1 MASLQAYDSHGHRY
15 YRIVESFRQ
24 DGKPRLRVVAHLGRV
39 EDILRLTRD
48 ERADIKVSSVTSG
61 GVTALHHLAQELDIV
76 GKIDRALEN
85 SDGRVQK
92 RDGLSVGE
100 SLLAGMISR
109 ACAPRSKRAFAA
121 WAEATALPELM
132 GFAAKD
138 LDSQHF
144 WDQMHALP
152 VKLLGD
158 IEQAMV
164 REVIG
169 IEQLQPRALAYDTTN
184 FYTHIASTNTRPEL
198 PQRGHNKQGRHDLR
212 QLGLALVVDQDTQLP
227 LAHLLYEGARSD
239 MRTFAAFLKPV
250 RERLR
255 VLTSQPQQLTLVFDA
270 GASSKA
276 NLQKLEAGSD
286 HYVTAVRP
294 SYQQALLAEAA
305 DHLEEVTLST
315 GAVVRAWRTKRMIAG
330 QQRDAVV
337 VFSPQLYAGQVRG
350 LHQHLARCGEQLK
363 ELGATPRGTPEAVRR
378 KLAQICGRQY
388 LRTVVHC
395 EVQSNEQGA
404 TQVRSW
410 SDLEEYR
417 RLLQHYFGLRVLIT
431 DRSEWT
437 TAQIVE
443 AYRGQS
449 RVEAAFRDLKDP
461 GMLATR
467 PQFHWTDQKLHVHAF
482 MCVTAYLLVR
492 LLWRRARRDAG
503 FAGGARNMLAQL
515 ARIRQCRI
523 VEHTGR
529 AGRPRVRQQME
540 EIDSS
545 LENLGRA
552 LRALPPSHMRPVV
565 YTERSA

>member
-39 EDILRLTRD
+39 EDILRLTQD
-48 ERADIKVSSVTSG
+48 ERADIKVSSVSSG
-61 GVTALHHLAQELDIV
+61 AVTALHHLAQELDIV
-76 GKIDRALEN
+76 GKINRALEN
-85 SDGRVQK
+85 SEGRVQK

-100 SLLAGMISR
+100 SWLAGMISR
-109 ACAPRSKRAFAA
+109 ACAPRSKRAFAT
-121 WAEATALPELM
+121 WAEVTALPQLM
-132 GFAAKD
+132 GFAAKN

-152 VKLLGD
+152 VSLLGD
-158 IEQAMV
+158 IEEAIV
-164 REVIG
+164 REVVG
-169 IEQLQPRALAYDTTN
+169 IEQLQPRAVAYDTTN
-184 FYTHIASTNTRPEL
+184 FYTHIASTNTRTEL

-212 QLGLALVVDQDTQLP
+212 QLGLALVVDQETQLP
-227 LAHLLYEGARSD
+227 LAHVLYEGARSD
-239 MRTFAAFLKPV
+239 MRTFADILKPV

-255 VLTSQPQQLTLVFDA
+255 MLTVQPQQLTLVFDA
-270 GASSKA
+270 GASSQA
-276 NLQKLEAGSD
+276 NLQQLEAGSD
-286 HYVTAVRP
+286 HYVTSVRP

-315 GAVVRAWRTKRMIAG
+315 GAVVRAWRTQRVIAG
-330 QQRDAVV
+330 RQREAVV
-337 VFSPQLYAGQVRG
+337 VFSPQLYEGQVRG

-363 ELGATPRGTPEAVRR
+363 ELGTAPRGTPEAVRR
-378 KLAQICGRQY
+378 KLARICGRQY
-388 LRTVVHC
+388 LRTLVRY
-395 EVQSNEQGA
+395 EVQSTEQG

-461 GMLATR
+461 GMLSTR

-482 MCVTAYLLVR
+482 MCVTGYLLVR
-492 LLWRRARRDAG
+492 LLWWRARRDAG
-503 FAGGARNMLAQL
+503 FTGSARNLLAQL
-515 ARIRQCRI
+515 ARIRRCRI

-529 AGRPRVRQQME
+529 AGRPRVRQQIE
-540 EIDSS
+540 AIDAS
-545 LENLGRA
+545 LENLGQL
-552 LRALPPSHMRPVV
+552 LRALPPL
-565 YTERSA
+565 T

>member
-39 EDILRLTRD
+39 EDILRLTQD
-48 ERADIKVSSVTSG
+48 ERADIKVSSVSSG
-61 GVTALHHLAQELDIV
+61 AVTALHHLAQELDIV
-76 GKIDRALEN
+76 GKINRALEN
-85 SDGRVQK
+85 SEGRVQK

-109 ACAPRSKRAFAA
+109 ACAPRSKRAFAT
-121 WAEATALPELM
+121 WAEVTALPQLM
-132 GFAAKD
+132 GFAAKN

-152 VKLLGD
+152 VSLLGD
-158 IEQAMV
+158 IEEAIV
-164 REVIG
+164 REVVG
-169 IEQLQPRALAYDTTN
+169 IEQLQPRAVAYDTTN
-184 FYTHIASTNTRPEL
+184 FYTHIASTNTRTEL

-212 QLGLALVVDQDTQLP
+212 QLGLALVVDQETQLP
-227 LAHLLYEGARSD
+227 LAHVLYEGARSD
-239 MRTFAAFLKPV
+239 MRTFADILKPV

-255 VLTSQPQQLTLVFDA
+255 MLTVQPQQLTLVFDA
-270 GASSKA
+270 GASSQA
-276 NLQKLEAGSD
+276 NLQQLEAGSD
-286 HYVTAVRP
+286 HYVTSVRP

-315 GAVVRAWRTKRMIAG
+315 GAVVRAWRTQRVIAG
-330 QQRDAVV
+330 RQREAVV
-337 VFSPQLYAGQVRG
+337 VFSPQLYEGQVRG

-363 ELGATPRGTPEAVRR
+363 ELGTAPRGTPEAVRR
-378 KLAQICGRQY
+378 KLARICGRQY
-388 LRTVVHC
+388 LRTLVRY
-395 EVQSNEQGA
+395 EVQSTEQG

-461 GMLATR
+461 GMLSTR

-482 MCVTAYLLVR
+482 MCVTGYLLVR
-492 LLWRRARRDAG
+492 LLWWRARRDAG
-503 FAGGARNMLAQL
+503 FTGSARNLLAQL
-515 ARIRQCRI
+515 ARIRRCRI

-529 AGRPRVRQQME
+529 AGRPRVRQQIE
-540 EIDSS
+540 AIDAS
-545 LENLGRA
+545 LENLGQL
-552 LRALPPSHMRPVV
+552 LRALPPL
-565 YTERSA
+565 T

>member
-24 DGKPRLRVVAHLGRV
+24 DGKPRIRVVAHLGRV

-48 ERADIKVSSVTSG
+48 ERTDIKVSSVASG
-61 GVTALHHLAQELDIV
+61 AVTALHHLAQELDIV
-76 GKIDRALEN
+76 GKIDGALEN
-85 SDGRVQK
+85 PDGRVQK
-92 RDGLSVGE
+92 RDGLSVGA

-132 GFAAKD
+132 GFTAKD

-158 IEQAMV
+158 IEQTIV

-169 IEQLQPRALAYDTTN
+169 IEQLQLRALAYDTTN

-212 QLGLALVVDQDTQLP
+212 QLGLALVVDQATQLP

-239 MRTFAAFLKPV
+239 MRTFADFLKPV

-276 NLQKLEAGSD
+276 NLQKLETGSD

-315 GAVVRAWRTKRMIAG
+315 GAVVRAWRTQRIIAG
-330 QQRDAVV
+330 KQRDAVV
-337 VFSPQLYAGQVRG
+337 VFSPQLYEGQVRG
-350 LHQHLARCGEQLK
+350 LHQHMARCAEQLK
-363 ELGATPRGTPEAVRR
+363 ELGTAPRGTPEAVRR

-388 LRTVVHC
+388 LRTLVC
-395 EVQSNEQGA
+395 YEVQSNEQGG

-410 SDLEEYR
+410 SDLQEYR
-417 RLLQHYFGLRVLIT
+417 RLLQNYFGLRVLIT

-449 RVEAAFRDLKDP
+449 RVEAAFRDLKDT
-461 GMLATR
+461 GMLSTR

-492 LLWRRARRDAG
+492 LLWWRARRDAG
-503 FAGGARNMLAQL
+503 FAGGARNLLAQL

-529 AGRPRVRQQME
+529 AGRPRVREQME
-540 EIDSS
+540 EIDPA
-545 LENLGRA
+545 LESLGRA
-552 LRALPPSHMRPVV
+552 LGAVRPQI
-565 YTERSA
+565 

>member
-39 EDILRLTRD
+39 EDILRLTQE
-48 ERADIKVSSVTSG
+48 ERADIKVSSVSSG
-61 GVTALHHLAQELDIV
+61 AVTALHQLAQELDIV
-76 GKIDRALEN
+76 GKINRALAN
-85 SDGRVQK
+85 SQGLVQK

-109 ACAPRSKRAFAA
+109 ACAPRSKRAFAT
-121 WAEATALPELM
+121 WAEVTALPELM

-152 VKLLGD
+152 VTLLGD
-158 IEQAMV
+158 IEEAIV
-164 REVIG
+164 REVVG
-169 IEQLQPRALAYDTTN
+169 IEQLQPRAVAYDTTN
-184 FYTHIASTNTRPEL
+184 FYTHIASTNTRTEL

-212 QLGLALVVDQDTQLP
+212 QLGLALVVDQETQLP
-227 LAHLLYEGARSD
+227 LAHVLYEGARSD
-239 MRTFAAFLKPV
+239 MRTFADFLKPV

-255 VLTSQPQQLTLVFDA
+255 VLTVQPQQLTLVFDA
-270 GASSKA
+270 GASSQA
-276 NLQKLEAGSD
+276 NLQQLEAGSD

-315 GAVVRAWRTKRMIAG
+315 GAVVRAWRTQRVIAG
-330 QQRDAVV
+330 RQREAVV
-337 VFSPQLYAGQVRG
+337 VFSPQLYEGQVRG

-363 ELGATPRGTPEAVRR
+363 ELGTAPRGTPEAVRR

-388 LRTVVHC
+388 LRTLVRY
-395 EVQSNEQGA
+395 EVQSTEQG

-461 GMLATR
+461 GMLSTR

-482 MCVTAYLLVR
+482 MCVTGYLLVR
-492 LLWRRARRDAG
+492 LLWWRARRDAG
-503 FAGGARNMLAQL
+503 FTGSARNLLAQL
-515 ARIRQCRI
+515 ARIRRCRI

-529 AGRPRVRQQME
+529 AGRPRVRQQIE
-540 EIDSS
+540 AIDAS
-545 LENLGRA
+545 LEKLGRV
-552 LRALPPSHMRPVV
+552 LRALPPL
-565 YTERSA
+565 T

>member
-39 EDILRLTRD
+39 EDILRLTQE
-48 ERADIKVSSVTSG
+48 ERTDIKVSSVSSG
-61 GVTALHHLAQELDIV
+61 AVTALHHLAQELDIV
-76 GKIDRALEN
+76 GKINRALEN
-85 SDGRVQK
+85 SQGRVQK

-109 ACAPRSKRAFAA
+109 ACAPRSKRAFAT
-121 WAEATALPELM
+121 WAAVTALPELM

-152 VKLLGD
+152 VTLLGD
-158 IEQAMV
+158 IEEAIV
-164 REVIG
+164 REVVG
-169 IEQLQPRALAYDTTN
+169 IEQLQPRAVAYDTTN
-184 FYTHIASTNTRPEL
+184 FYTHIASTNTRAEL

-212 QLGLALVVDQDTQLP
+212 QLGLALVVDQETQLP
-227 LAHLLYEGARSD
+227 LAHVLYEGARSD
-239 MRTFAAFLKPV
+239 MRTFADFLKPV

-255 VLTSQPQQLTLVFDA
+255 VLTVQPQQLTLVFDA
-270 GASSKA
+270 GASSQA
-276 NLQKLEAGSD
+276 NLQRLEAGSD

-294 SYQQALLAEAA
+294 SNQQALLAEAA

-315 GAVVRAWRTKRMIAG
+315 GAVVRAWRTQRVIAG
-330 QQRDAVV
+330 KQRDAVI
-337 VFSPQLYAGQVRG
+337 VFSPQLYEGQVRG
-350 LHQHLARCGEQLK
+350 LHQHLVRCGEQLK
-363 ELGATPRGTPEAVRR
+363 ELGTTPRGTPEAVRR

-388 LRTVVHC
+388 LRTLVRY
-395 EVQSNEQGA
+395 EVESNEQG

-417 RLLQHYFGLRVLIT
+417 RLLHHYFGLRVLIT

-437 TAQIVE
+437 SAQIVE

-461 GMLATR
+461 GMLSTR

-492 LLWRRARRDAG
+492 LLWWRARRDAG
-503 FAGGARNMLAQL
+503 FTGGARHLLAQL
-515 ARIRQCRI
+515 ARIRRCRI

-529 AGRPRVRQQME
+529 AGRPRVRQLIE
-540 EIDSS
+540 ELDADLQS
-545 LENLGRA
+545 LGRL
-552 LRALPPSHMRPVV
+552 LRTLSPG
-565 YTERSA
+565 T

>member
-39 EDILRLTRD
+39 EDILRLTQQ

-61 GVTALHHLAQELDIV
+61 AVTALHQLAQELDIA
-76 GKIDRALEN
+76 GKIDRALVEA
-85 SDGRVQK
+85 DRRVQK

-109 ACAPRSKRAFAA
+109 ACAPRSKRAFAT
-121 WAEATALPELM
+121 WAAGTALPEVM
-132 GFAAKD
+132 GFATKD

-152 VKLLGD
+152 VTLLGD
-158 IEQAMV
+158 IEEAIV
-164 REVIG
+164 REVVG
-169 IEQLQPRALAYDTTN
+169 IEQLQPRAVAYDTTN
-184 FYTHIASTNTRPEL
+184 FYTHIASTNARAEL

-212 QLGLALVVDQDTQLP
+212 QLGLALVVDQETQLP
-227 LAHLLYEGARSD
+227 LAHVLYEGARSD
-239 MRTFAAFLKPV
+239 MRTFADFLKPV

-255 VLTSQPQQLTLVFDA
+255 VLTFQPQQLTLVFDA
-270 GASSKA
+270 GASSQS

-315 GAVVRAWRTKRMIAG
+315 GAVVRAWRTQRVIAG
-330 QQRDAVV
+330 QQREAVV
-337 VFSPQLYAGQVRG
+337 VFSPQLYEGQVRG

-363 ELGATPRGTPEAVRR
+363 ELGTAPRGTPEAVRR

-388 LRTVVHC
+388 LRTLVRY
-395 EVQSNEQGA
+395 EVQSNEQG

-437 TAQIVE
+437 TAQIVK

-461 GMLATR
+461 GMLSTR

-482 MCVTAYLLVR
+482 MCVTGYLLVR
-492 LLWRRARRDAG
+492 LLWWRARRDAG
-503 FAGGARNMLAQL
+503 FTGSARNLLAQL
-515 ARIRQCRI
+515 TRIRRCRI

-529 AGRPRVRQQME
+529 AGRPRVRQQVE
-540 EIDSS
+540 EIDAN
-545 LENLGRA
+545 LENLGRS
-552 LRALPPSHMRPVV
+552 LRALPPA
-565 YTERSA
+565 T

>member
-24 DGKPRLRVVAHLGRV
+24 DGKPRIRVVAHLGRV

-48 ERADIKVSSVTSG
+48 ERADIKVSSVSSG
-61 GVTALHHLAQELDIV
+61 AVTALHQLAQELDIV
-76 GKIDRALEN
+76 GKIDRALETL
-85 SDGRVQK
+85 DGRVQK

-121 WAEATALPELM
+121 WAETTAVPEMM

-158 IEQAMV
+158 IEQSIV

-212 QLGLALVVDQDTQLP
+212 QLGLALVVDQATQLP

-239 MRTFAAFLKPV
+239 MRTFADFLKPV

-276 NLQKLEAGSD
+276 NLQKLETGSD

-315 GAVVRAWRTKRMIAG
+315 GAVVRAWRTQRMISG
-330 QQRDAVV
+330 KQRDAVV
-337 VFSPQLYAGQVRG
+337 VFSPQLYEGQVRG
-350 LHQHLARCGEQLK
+350 LHQHMARCEEQLK

-388 LRTVVHC
+388 LRTLVC
-395 EVQSNEQGA
+395 YEVQSNEQGC

-410 SDLEEYR
+410 SDLQEYR

-461 GMLATR
+461 GMLSTR

-492 LLWRRARRDAG
+492 LLWWRARRDAG
-503 FAGGARNMLAQL
+503 FAGGARSLLAQL

-529 AGRPRVRQQME
+529 AGRPRVREQME
-540 EIDSS
+540 EIEPA
-545 LENLGRA
+545 LEKLGRA
-552 LRALPPSHMRPVV
+552 LGAVRPQI
-565 YTERSA
+565 

>member
-39 EDILRLTRD
+39 EDILRLTQD

-61 GVTALHHLAQELDIV
+61 AVTALLHLAQELDIV
-76 GKIDRALEN
+76 GKIDRALVK
-85 SDGRVQK
+85 SDRRVQK

-109 ACAPRSKRAFAA
+109 ACAPRSKRAFAT

-152 VKLLGD
+152 VTLLGD
-158 IEQAMV
+158 IEEAIV
-164 REVIG
+164 REVVG
-169 IEQLQPRALAYDTTN
+169 IEQLQPRAVAYDTTN

-227 LAHLLYEGARSD
+227 LAHVLYEGARSD

-255 VLTSQPQQLTLVFDA
+255 VLTLQPQQLTLVFDA

-276 NLQKLEAGSD
+276 NLQKLEMGSD

-315 GAVVRAWRTKRMIAG
+315 GAVVRAWRTQRVIAG
-330 QQRDAVV
+330 QQREAVI
-337 VFSPQLYAGQVRG
+337 VFSPQLYEGQVRG

-363 ELGATPRGTPEAVRR
+363 ELGTAPRGTPEAVRR
-378 KLAQICGRQY
+378 KLSQICGRQY
-388 LRTVVHC
+388 LRTLVRY
-395 EVQSNEQGA
+395 EVQSNEQGG
-404 TQVRSW
+404 TQLRSW

-417 RLLQHYFGLRVLIT
+417 RLLQRYFGLRVLIT

-461 GMLATR
+461 GMLSTR

-482 MCVTAYLLVR
+482 MCVTGYLLVR
-492 LLWRRARRDAG
+492 LLWWRARRDAG
-503 FAGGARNMLAQL
+503 FAGGVRNLLAQL
-515 ARIRQCRI
+515 ARIRRCRI

-529 AGRPRVRQQME
+529 AGRPRVRQQIE
-540 EIDSS
+540 EIDAS
-545 LENLGRA
+545 LENLGRV
-552 LRALPPSHMRPVV
+552 LRALPPL
-565 YTERSA
+565 T

>member
-39 EDILRLTRD
+39 VDILRLARD
-48 ERADIKVSSVTSG
+48 ERADIKVSSLTSG
-61 GVTALHHLAQELDIV
+61 AVTALHHLAQELDIV
-76 GKIDRALEN
+76 GKIDGALVE
-85 SDGRVQK
+85 SVRRVQK

-132 GFAAKD
+132 GFAAKA

-158 IEQAMV
+158 IEQAIV

-169 IEQLQPRALAYDTTN
+169 IEQLQLRALAYDTTN
-184 FYTHIASTNTRPEL
+184 FYTHIASTNMRPEL

-227 LAHLLYEGARSD
+227 LAHVLYEGARSD

-294 SYQQALLAEAA
+294 SYQQSLLAEAA

-315 GAVVRAWRTKRMIAG
+315 GAVVRAWRTQREIAG

-337 VFSPQLYAGQVRG
+337 VFSPQLYEGQVRG

-363 ELGATPRGTPEAVRR
+363 ELGTTPRGTPEAVRR

-388 LRTVVHC
+388 LRTVVRY
-395 EVQSNEQGA
+395 EVRSHEQGV
-404 TQVRSW
+404 TPVRSW
-410 SDLEEYR
+410 CDLEEYR
-417 RLLQHYFGLRVLIT
+417 RLHQHYFGLRVLIT

-461 GMLATR
+461 GMLSTR
-467 PQFHWTDQKLHVHAF
+467 PQFHWTDQKLQVHAF

-492 LLWRRARRDAG
+492 LLWWRARRDAN
-503 FAGGARNMLAQL
+503 FAGGARNLLAQL
-515 ARIRQCRI
+515 AQIRQCRI

-540 EIDSS
+540 EIDVG
-545 LENLGRA
+545 LENLGRT
-552 LRALPPSHMRPVV
+552 LHALPLPK
-565 YTERSA
+565 

>member
-1 MASLQAYDSHGHRY
+1 MASLQAYQSHGHRY

-39 EDILRLTRD
+39 EDILRLTQDQRS
-48 ERADIKVSSVTSG
+48 DIRVSSVSAG
-61 GVTALHHLAQELDIV
+61 AVTALHHLAHELDIAS
-76 GKIDRALEN
+76 KINRAVERPDR
-85 SDGRVQK
+85 RVQK
-92 RDGLSVGE
+92 RDGLTVGE

-121 WAEATALPELM
+121 WAETTGLPELM
-132 GFAAKD
+132 GFAAQD

-152 VKLLGD
+152 VSLLGD
-158 IEQAMV
+158 IEQAIV
-164 REVIG
+164 GEVVH
-169 IEQLQPRALAYDTTN
+169 IEGLQPQALAYDTTN
-184 FYTHIASTNTRPEL
+184 FYTHIASTNHRPEL

-212 QLGLALVVDQDTQLP
+212 QLGLALIVDQNTQLP
-227 LAHLLYEGARSD
+227 LAHVLYEGARSD

-250 RERLR
+250 RERLQA
-255 VLTSQPQQLTLVFDA
+255 LTPQPQQLTLVFDS

-276 NLQKLEAGSD
+276 NLQKLEAGND

-294 SYQQALLAEAA
+294 SYQQALLSEAA

-315 GAVVRAWRTKRMIAG
+315 GAVVRAWRTRRVIAG
-330 QQRDAVV
+330 QERETVV

-350 LHQHLARCGEQLK
+350 LHQHLARCAEQLQ
-363 ELGATPRGTPEAVRR
+363 EVGMAPRGTPEAIRR

-388 LRTVVHC
+388 LRTLVC
-395 EVQSNEQGA
+395 YEVASTKQGD
-404 TQVRSW
+404 TQVRTW
-410 SDLEEYR
+410 CDLDEYR

-431 DRSEWT
+431 DRSQWT

-482 MCVTAYLLVR
+482 LCVTGYLLVR
-492 LLWRRARRDAG
+492 LLWWRARRDAG
-503 FAGGARNMLAQL
+503 FTGSPRNLLSQL
-515 ARIRQCRI
+515 ARIRRCRI

-529 AGRPRVRQQME
+529 AGRPRVRAQIE
-540 EIDSS
+540 EMDSE
-545 LENLGRA
+545 LEILGQV
-552 LRALPPSHMRPVV
+552 LKALPPLN
-565 YTERSA
+565 

>member
-24 DGKPRLRVVAHLGRV
+24 DGKPRIRVVAHLGRV

-48 ERADIKVSSVTSG
+48 ERADIKVSSVSSG
-61 GVTALHHLAQELDIV
+61 AVTALHQLAQELDIV
-76 GKIDRALEN
+76 GKIDRALETL
-85 SDGRVQK
+85 DGRVQK

-121 WAEATALPELM
+121 WAETTAVPEMM

-158 IEQAMV
+158 IEQAIV

-212 QLGLALVVDQDTQLP
+212 QLGLALVVDQATQLP

-239 MRTFAAFLKPV
+239 MRTFADFLKPV

-276 NLQKLEAGSD
+276 NLQKLETGSD

-315 GAVVRAWRTKRMIAG
+315 GAVVRAWRTQRMISG
-330 QQRDAVV
+330 KQRDAVV
-337 VFSPQLYAGQVRG
+337 VFSPQLYEGQVRG
-350 LHQHLARCGEQLK
+350 LHQHMARCEEQLK

-388 LRTVVHC
+388 LRTLVC
-395 EVQSNEQGA
+395 YEVQSNEQGC

-410 SDLEEYR
+410 SDLQEYR

-461 GMLATR
+461 GMLSTR

-492 LLWRRARRDAG
+492 LLWWRARRDAG
-503 FAGGARNMLAQL
+503 FAGGARSLLAQL

-529 AGRPRVRQQME
+529 AGRPRVREQME
-540 EIDSS
+540 EIEPA
-545 LENLGRA
+545 LEKLGRA
-552 LRALPPSHMRPVV
+552 LGAVRPQI
-565 YTERSA
+565 